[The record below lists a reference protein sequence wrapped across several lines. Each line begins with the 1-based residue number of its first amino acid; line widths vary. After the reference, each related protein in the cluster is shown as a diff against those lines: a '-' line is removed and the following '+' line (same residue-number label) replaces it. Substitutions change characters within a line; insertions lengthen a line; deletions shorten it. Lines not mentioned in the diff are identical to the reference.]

1 MKNQKYILNK
11 PKYFLSSL
19 IGILIVTL
27 GFRFF
32 YYVTGG
38 KVSHLLHLGELFGI
52 FSVTLGVLFFAYRTA
67 AFKPWLTAFGIG
79 VPQEEETIKVY
90 IRICDTTA
98 RTLLFAG
105 AMIFFAGICNTLN
118 TYPDY
123 FDEDAEEIALKSGQ
137 SGIVEKQVQ
146 DTQAK
151 PEIEAHGHPINYKRH
166 SYEEVRLMKLQATLT
181 APILSLFIICALVLP
196 TRAKLAFLLDEQS
209 LNEARLRKK

>member
-1 MKNQKYILNK
+1 MSNKKYTINK
-11 PKYFLSSL
+11 SKYVLSSL
-19 IGILIVTL
+19 IGILIVTQ
-27 GFRFF
+27 GFRLF

-38 KVSHLLHLGELFGI
+38 KESHLLHPGELFGI

-79 VPQEEETIKVY
+79 VPQEEETIKSY
-90 IRICDTTA
+90 IRICDTTV

-105 AMIFFAGICNTLN
+105 AMIFFAGICNTL
-118 TYPDY
+118 TEY
-123 FDEDAEEIALKSGQ
+123 FYEHADEMASNSGH
-137 SGIVEKQVQ
+137 SGKVEKQGQ

-151 PEIEAHGHPINYKRH
+151 PEVDAHGHATHYKRN
-166 SYEEVRLMKLQATLT
+166 SYEKVWLMKLHATLT
-181 APILSLFIICALVLP
+181 APILSLFMICALVLP